1 MQVRTLA
8 QALDDLRELAA
19 SDNVDTFVISYN
31 SLLQV
36 SLSPLKSGP
45 STPRR
50 AFPRLPHVGLG
61 WLGLRVL
68 G

>member
-1 MQVRTLA
+1 MCLQVRMLG

-36 SLSPLKSGP
+36 GL
-45 STPRR
+45 
-50 AFPRLPHVGLG
+50 LPP
-61 WLGLRVL
+61 
-68 G
+68 